1 MGITRIHIY
10 LMQILFIAGIVSLFS
25 AHACADTLILYEKMP
40 KYINGE
46 NSVLLQSRID
56 EKYTDLVFRSNNGA
70 YWFGTPNT
78 YRNKPVITRGAFNN
92 GQQYDKLAIYS
103 WPSAEIQTGFKS
115 DAIIRVTVPGP
126 GGSVKVSGQGVTEG
140 QGTASHYRFYI
151 YKGESQYN
159 NPLWETVG
167 EADGGHF
174 NFTLDY
180 LHNDQLFF
188 AVEALDSDDELKPK
202 WKSVVLE
209 TYIDQASN
217 GNQTTE
223 PTSMPITGPTSLQ
236 QGTPSYVF
244 PLILAVILAI
254 ACIGVFGYRKY
265 RQKSTVLHPP
275 TNAQSSIAESRD
287 HHDVFISYAH
297 VDKPVADAMCARLE
311 SQNIRCWI
319 APRDVSPGK
328 NFPEAIVE
336 GIGGSKI
343 MVIIFSSHSN
353 KSEHVIREVTT
364 AINKSLIIIPF
375 RIEDITPSKSME
387 YLIGTPHWLNA
398 LTPPLEKHLDTLV
411 ITIKKILSND
421 II

>member
-1 MGITRIHIY
+1 
-10 LMQILFIAGIVSLFS
+10 
-25 AHACADTLILYEKMP
+25 
-40 KYINGE
+40 
-46 NSVLLQSRID
+46 
-56 EKYTDLVFRSNNGA
+56 
-70 YWFGTPNT
+70 
-78 YRNKPVITRGAFNN
+78 
-92 GQQYDKLAIYS
+92 
-103 WPSAEIQTGFKS
+103 
-115 DAIIRVTVPGP
+115 
-126 GGSVKVSGQGVTEG
+126 
-140 QGTASHYRFYI
+140 
-151 YKGESQYN
+151 
-159 NPLWETVG
+159 
-167 EADGGHF
+167 
-174 NFTLDY
+174 
-180 LHNDQLFF
+180 
-188 AVEALDSDDELKPK
+188 
-202 WKSVVLE
+202 
-209 TYIDQASN
+209 
-217 GNQTTE
+217 
-223 PTSMPITGPTSLQ
+223 
-236 QGTPSYVF
+236 
-244 PLILAVILAI
+244 
-254 ACIGVFGYRKY
+254 
-265 RQKSTVLHPP
+265 VLHPP